1 MHEMMRTLL
10 KSIAIIALVVITSIN
25 ASAQSTAVDKVA
37 QLDDV
42 YCFNMPE
49 FMIKGIEKFGG
60 NDILKATP
68 VPSGILKKV
77 KNIQFISTSKKK
89 AVKKAQKILK
99 DLDDTSKYQVIF
111 RSSSNK
117 TEKIAIYA
125 FPARSE
131 KFSEVVLIINEH
143 DRQLTIFQLLGEF
156 SMEDVNDIEEELNDD
171 KSQTNDEDLIIIDA
185 SKH

>member
-1 MHEMMRTLL
+1 M
-10 KSIAIIALVVITSIN
+10 AAIN

-49 FMIKGIEKFGG
+49 FMIKGIEKLGG

-68 VPSGILKKV
+68 LPTGVLKKV

-125 FPARSE
+125 YPARSE
-131 KFSEVVLIINEH
+131 RFSEVVLLINEH
-143 DRQLTIFQLLGEF
+143 DRQLTLFQLLGEF
-156 SMEDVNDIEEELNDD
+156 SMEDVNDIEEELNDNKTQD
-171 KSQTNDEDLIIIDA
+171 DEDLIIIDA
-185 SKH
+185 SKK

>member
-1 MHEMMRTLL
+1 MNYSIIFRTF
-10 KSIAIIALVVITSIN
+10 AIITLVALTAVSTH
-25 ASAQSTAVDKVA
+25 AQSTAVDKVA

-49 FMIKGIEKFGG
+49 FMIKGIEKLGG

-68 VPSGILKKV
+68 LPTGVLKKV

-125 FPARSE
+125 YPARSE
-131 KFSEVVLIINEH
+131 RFSEVVLLINEH
-143 DRQLTIFQLLGEF
+143 DRQLTLFQLLGEF

-171 KSQTNDEDLIIIDA
+171 KTQDDEDLIIIDA
-185 SKH
+185 SKK

>member
-1 MHEMMRTLL
+1 MMRTLL
-10 KSIAIIALVVITSIN
+10 KTIAIIAILAMTGIN
-25 ASAQSTAVDKVA
+25 ANAQSTAVDKVA

-49 FMIKGIEKFGG
+49 FMIKGIEKLGG

-68 VPSGILKKV
+68 IPTGILKKV

-99 DLDDTSKYQVIF
+99 DLDDTKKYQMIF
-111 RSSSNK
+111 RSSANK
-117 TEKIAIYA
+117 QEKVAIYA
-125 FPARSE
+125 YPARSE
-131 KFSEVVLIINEH
+131 RFNEVVLLINEH
-143 DRQLTIFQLLGEF
+143 DRQLTLFQLIGDF
-156 SMEDVNDIEEELNDD
+156 SMEDINDIEDELNDD
-171 KSQTNDEDLIIIDA
+171 KTQNDDEDLIIIDA

>member
-1 MHEMMRTLL
+1 MMRRLL
-10 KSIAIIALVVITSIN
+10 KSIAIFAIVAMTAIN
-25 ASAQSTAVDKVA
+25 ANAQSAAVDKVA

-49 FMIKGIEKFGG
+49 FMIKGIEKLGG

-68 VPSGILKKV
+68 IPTGLLKKV

-99 DLDDTSKYQVIF
+99 DLDDNNKYQVIF

-131 KFSEVVLIINEH
+131 TFSEVVLLINEH
-143 DRQLTIFQLLGEF
+143 DRQLTLFQLLGEF
-156 SMEDVNDIEEELNDD
+156 SLDDVNDIEEELNDD
-171 KSQTNDEDLIIIDA
+171 KTQDNDEDLIIIDA
-185 SKH
+185 SKR

>member
-1 MHEMMRTLL
+1 MKTLI
-10 KSIAIIALVVITSIN
+10 KSFAVMVVVVVTAFN
-25 ASAQSTAVDKVA
+25 ANAQSTAVDKVA

-49 FMIKGIEKFGG
+49 FMIKGIEKLGG

-68 VPSGILKKV
+68 IPSGLIKKV

-99 DLDDTSKYQVIF
+99 DLDDTNKYQVVF

-117 TEKIAIYA
+117 TEKVAIYA
-125 FPARSE
+125 YPARSE
-131 KFSEVVLIINEH
+131 VFSEVVLLINEH
-143 DRQLTIFQLLGEF
+143 DRQLTLFQLLGEF

-171 KSQTNDEDLIIIDA
+171 TKNSSTDEGVIVIDA
-185 SKH
+185 KQQ

>member
-1 MHEMMRTLL
+1 MKNLF
-10 KSIAIIALVVITSIN
+10 KYFAIIALVAMAAIN

-49 FMIKGIEKFGG
+49 FMIKGIEKLGG

-68 VPSGILKKV
+68 LPTGVLKKV

-125 FPARSE
+125 YPARSE
-131 KFSEVVLIINEH
+131 RFSEVVLLINEH
-143 DRQLTIFQLLGEF
+143 DRQLTLFQLLGEF
-156 SMEDVNDIEEELNDD
+156 SMEDVNDIEEELNDNKTQD
-171 KSQTNDEDLIIIDA
+171 DEDLIIIDA
-185 SKH
+185 SKK

>member
-1 MHEMMRTLL
+1 MKTLI
-10 KSIAIIALVVITSIN
+10 KSFAVMVVVVVTAFN
-25 ASAQSTAVDKVA
+25 ANAQSTAVDKVA

-49 FMIKGIEKFGG
+49 FMIKGIEKLGG

-68 VPSGILKKV
+68 IPSGLLKKV

-99 DLDDTSKYQVIF
+99 DLDDTNKYQVVF

-117 TEKIAIYA
+117 TEKVAIYA
-125 FPARSE
+125 YPARSE
-131 KFSEVVLIINEH
+131 VFSEVVLFINEH
-143 DRQLTIFQLLGEF
+143 DRQLTLFQLLGEF

-171 KSQTNDEDLIIIDA
+171 TKNSSTDEGVIVIDA
-185 SKH
+185 KQQ

>member
-1 MHEMMRTLL
+1 MIDIQIHIIHIKILQAGIYHVLDVLPAAYAPFDLL
-10 KSIAIIALVVITSIN
+10 RS
-25 ASAQSTAVDKVA
+25 
-37 QLDDV
+37 
-42 YCFNMPE
+42 P
-49 FMIKGIEKFGG
+49 GEKLGG

-68 VPSGILKKV
+68 IPTGILKKV
-77 KNIQFISTSKKK
+77 KNLQFISTSKKK

-125 FPARSE
+125 YPARSE
-131 KFSEVVLIINEH
+131 RFSEVVLLINEH
-143 DRQLTIFQLLGEF
+143 DRQLTLFQLLGEF

-171 KSQTNDEDLIIIDA
+171 KTQDDEDLIIIDA
-185 SKH
+185 SKK

>member
-1 MHEMMRTLL
+1 MKTLI
-10 KSIAIIALVVITSIN
+10 KSFAVMVVVVVTAFN
-25 ASAQSTAVDKVA
+25 ANAQSTAVDKVA

-49 FMIKGIEKFGG
+49 FMIKGIEKLGG

-68 VPSGILKKV
+68 IPSGLLKKV

-99 DLDDTSKYQVIF
+99 DLDDTNKYQVVF

-117 TEKIAIYA
+117 TEKVAIYA
-125 FPARSE
+125 YPARSE
-131 KFSEVVLIINEH
+131 VFSEVVLLINEH
-143 DRQLTIFQLLGEF
+143 DRQLTLFQLLGEF

-171 KSQTNDEDLIIIDA
+171 TKNSSTDEGVIVIDA
-185 SKH
+185 KQQ

>member
-1 MHEMMRTLL
+1 MIKTLI
-10 KSIAIIALVVITSIN
+10 KSFAVMVVVVVTAFN
-25 ASAQSTAVDKVA
+25 ANAQSTAVDKVA

-49 FMIKGIEKFGG
+49 FMIKGIEKLGG

-68 VPSGILKKV
+68 IPSGLLKKV

-99 DLDDTSKYQVIF
+99 DLDDTNKYQVVF

-117 TEKIAIYA
+117 TEKVAIYA
-125 FPARSE
+125 YPARSE
-131 KFSEVVLIINEH
+131 VFSEVVLLINEH
-143 DRQLTIFQLLGEF
+143 DRQLTLFQLLGEF

-171 KSQTNDEDLIIIDA
+171 TKNSSTDEGVIVIDA
-185 SKH
+185 KQQ

>member
-1 MHEMMRTLL
+1 MMKTLFKYL
-10 KSIAIIALVVITSIN
+10 AVIAIVAMAGIN
-25 ASAQSTAVDKVA
+25 ANAQSNAVDKVA

-49 FMIKGIEKFGG
+49 FIIKGIEKLGG

-68 VPSGILKKV
+68 IPTGVLKKV

-89 AVKKAQKILK
+89 AVKKAQKLLK
-99 DLDDTSKYQVIF
+99 DLDDTNKYQVIF

-117 TEKIAIYA
+117 TEKVAIYA
-125 FPARSE
+125 YPARSDR
-131 KFSEVVLIINEH
+131 FNEVVLLINEH
-143 DRQLTIFQLLGEF
+143 DRQLTLFQLLGEF

-171 KSQTNDEDLIIIDA
+171 KAINDDEDLIIIDA
-185 SKH
+185 SKR

>member
-1 MHEMMRTLL
+1 MMKTLFKYL
-10 KSIAIIALVVITSIN
+10 AVIAIVAMAGIN
-25 ASAQSTAVDKVA
+25 ANAQSNAVDKVA

-49 FMIKGIEKFGG
+49 FMIKGIEKLGG

-68 VPSGILKKV
+68 IPTGVLKKV

-89 AVKKAQKILK
+89 AVKKAQKLLK
-99 DLDDTSKYQVIF
+99 DLDDTNKYQVIF

-117 TEKIAIYA
+117 TEKVAIYA
-125 FPARSE
+125 YPARSDR
-131 KFSEVVLIINEH
+131 FNEVVLLINEH
-143 DRQLTIFQLLGEF
+143 DRQLTLFQLLGEF

-171 KSQTNDEDLIIIDA
+171 KAINDDEDLIIIDA
-185 SKH
+185 SKR

>member
-1 MHEMMRTLL
+1 MKTLL
-10 KSIAIIALVVITSIN
+10 KSIAIIALVAMLGIN
-25 ASAQSTAVDKVA
+25 ANAQSACVDKVA

-49 FMIKGIEKFGG
+49 FMIKGIEKLGG

-68 VPSGILKKV
+68 IPTGILKKV

-89 AVKKAQKILK
+89 TVKKAQKILK

-131 KFSEVVLIINEH
+131 RFSEVILLINEH
-143 DRQLTIFQLLGEF
+143 DRQLTLFQLLGEF

-171 KSQTNDEDLIIIDA
+171 KTKDNDEDLIIIDA

>member
-1 MHEMMRTLL
+1 MKTLI
-10 KSIAIIALVVITSIN
+10 KSFAVMVVVVVTAFN
-25 ASAQSTAVDKVA
+25 ANAQSTAVDKVA

-49 FMIKGIEKFGG
+49 IMIKGIEKLGG

-68 VPSGILKKV
+68 IPSGLLKKV

-99 DLDDTSKYQVIF
+99 DLDDTNKYQVVF

-117 TEKIAIYA
+117 TEKVAIYA
-125 FPARSE
+125 YPARSE
-131 KFSEVVLIINEH
+131 VFSEVVLLINEH
-143 DRQLTIFQLLGEF
+143 DRQLTLFQLLGEF

-171 KSQTNDEDLIIIDA
+171 TKNSSTDEGVIVIDA
-185 SKH
+185 KQQ

>member
-1 MHEMMRTLL
+1 MIKTLI
-10 KSIAIIALVVITSIN
+10 KSFAVMVVVVVTAFN
-25 ASAQSTAVDKVA
+25 ANAQSTAVDKVA

-49 FMIKGIEKFGG
+49 FMIKGIEKLGG

-68 VPSGILKKV
+68 IPFGLLKKV

-99 DLDDTSKYQVIF
+99 DLDDTNKYQVVF

-117 TEKIAIYA
+117 TEKVAIYA
-125 FPARSE
+125 YPARSE
-131 KFSEVVLIINEH
+131 VFSEVVLLINEH
-143 DRQLTIFQLLGEF
+143 DRQLTLFQLLGEF

-171 KSQTNDEDLIIIDA
+171 TKNSSTDEGVIVIDA
-185 SKH
+185 KQ

>member
-1 MHEMMRTLL
+1 MKTLFKYL
-10 KSIAIIALVVITSIN
+10 AVIAIVAMAGIN
-25 ASAQSTAVDKVA
+25 ANAQSNAVDKVA

-49 FMIKGIEKFGG
+49 FMIKGIEKLGG

-68 VPSGILKKV
+68 IPTGVLKKV

-89 AVKKAQKILK
+89 AVKKAQKLLK
-99 DLDDTSKYQVIF
+99 DLDDTNKYQVIF

-117 TEKIAIYA
+117 TEKVAIYA
-125 FPARSE
+125 YPARSDR
-131 KFSEVVLIINEH
+131 FNEVVLLINEH
-143 DRQLTIFQLLGEF
+143 DRQLTLFQLLGEF

-171 KSQTNDEDLIIIDA
+171 KAINDDEDLIIIDA
-185 SKH
+185 SKR

>member
-1 MHEMMRTLL
+1 MMKTLFKYL
-10 KSIAIIALVVITSIN
+10 AVIAIVAITGIN
-25 ASAQSTAVDKVA
+25 AKAQSTAVDKVA

-49 FMIKGIEKFGG
+49 FMIKGIEKLGG

-68 VPSGILKKV
+68 IPSGLLKKV
-77 KNIQFISTSKKK
+77 KNIQFISTSKMK

-125 FPARSE
+125 YPARSD
-131 KFSEVVLIINEH
+131 KFNEVVLIINEH
-143 DRQLTIFQLLGEF
+143 DRQLTLFQLLGEF
-156 SMEDVNDIEEELNDD
+156 SLEDVNDIEEELNDNKNQD
-171 KSQTNDEDLIIIDA
+171 DDDLIVIDA
-185 SKH
+185 SK

>member
-1 MHEMMRTLL
+1 MKRTLL
-10 KSIAIIALVVITSIN
+10 KFSAIIALVALVVIN
-25 ASAQSTAVDKVA
+25 ADAQSTAIDKVS

-49 FMIKGIEKFGG
+49 FMIKGIEKLGG
-60 NDILKATP
+60 NDILKASP
-68 VPSGILKKV
+68 IPSGILKKV

-99 DLDDTSKYQVIF
+99 DLDDKNNYQVIF

-117 TEKIAIYA
+117 TENVAIYA
-125 FPARSE
+125 SPARSE
-131 KFSEVVLIINEH
+131 TFNEVVLLINER

-156 SMEDVNDIEEELNDD
+156 SLEDINDIEEELNDD
-171 KSQTNDEDLIIIDA
+171 SKNSSSDEDVIVIDA
-185 SKH
+185 KRQ

>member
-1 MHEMMRTLL
+1 MIKTLI
-10 KSIAIIALVVITSIN
+10 KSFAVMVVVVVTAFN
-25 ASAQSTAVDKVA
+25 ANAQSTAVDKVA

-49 FMIKGIEKFGG
+49 FMIKGIEKLGG

-68 VPSGILKKV
+68 IPSGLLKKV

-99 DLDDTSKYQVIF
+99 DLDDTNKYQVVF

-117 TEKIAIYA
+117 TEKVAIYA
-125 FPARSE
+125 YPARSE
-131 KFSEVVLIINEH
+131 VFSEVVLLINEH
-143 DRQLTIFQLLGEF
+143 DRQLTLFQLLGEF
-156 SMEDVNDIEEELNDD
+156 IMEDVNDIEEELNDD
-171 KSQTNDEDLIIIDA
+171 TKNSSTDEGVIVIDA
-185 SKH
+185 KQQ

>member
-1 MHEMMRTLL
+1 MMKNLF
-10 KSIAIIALVVITSIN
+10 KYFAIIALVAMAAIN

-49 FMIKGIEKFGG
+49 FMIKGIEKLGG

-68 VPSGILKKV
+68 LPTGVLKKV

-125 FPARSE
+125 YPARSE
-131 KFSEVVLIINEH
+131 RFSEVVLLINEH
-143 DRQLTIFQLLGEF
+143 DRQLTLFQLLGEF
-156 SMEDVNDIEEELNDD
+156 SMEDVNDIEEELNDNKTQD
-171 KSQTNDEDLIIIDA
+171 DEDLIIIDA
-185 SKH
+185 SKK

>member
-1 MHEMMRTLL
+1 MKRTLL
-10 KSIAIIALVVITSIN
+10 KTIAIIAILAMTGIN
-25 ASAQSTAVDKVA
+25 AYAQSAAVDKVA

-49 FMIKGIEKFGG
+49 FMIKGIEKLGG

-68 VPSGILKKV
+68 IPSGLLKKV

-99 DLDDTSKYQVIF
+99 DLDDTNKYQVIF

-125 FPARSE
+125 YPARSE
-131 KFSEVVLIINEH
+131 TFSEVILLINEH
-143 DRQLTIFQLLGEF
+143 DRQLTLFQLLGEF
-156 SMEDVNDIEEELNDD
+156 SLEDVNDIEEELNND
-171 KSQTNDEDLIIIDA
+171 KTQDNDEDLIIIDA
-185 SKH
+185 SKR

>member
-1 MHEMMRTLL
+1 MKTLL
-10 KSIAIIALVVITSIN
+10 KYLAVFAIVAITGIN
-25 ASAQSTAVDKVA
+25 ADAQSVAVDKVA

-49 FMIKGIEKFGG
+49 FMIKGIEKLGG

-68 VPSGILKKV
+68 IPSGLLKKV

-125 FPARSE
+125 YPARSE
-131 KFSEVVLIINEH
+131 RFSEVVLLINEH
-143 DRQLTIFQLLGEF
+143 DRQLTLFQLLGEF
-156 SMEDVNDIEEELNDD
+156 SIEDVNDIEEELNDNKTQD
-171 KSQTNDEDLIIIDA
+171 DEDLIIIDA
-185 SKH
+185 SNR